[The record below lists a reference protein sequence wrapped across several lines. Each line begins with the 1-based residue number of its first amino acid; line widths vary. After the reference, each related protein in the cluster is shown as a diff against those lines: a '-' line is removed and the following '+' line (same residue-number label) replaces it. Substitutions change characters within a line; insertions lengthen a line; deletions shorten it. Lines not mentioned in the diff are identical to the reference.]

1 MHVVGHK
8 YVGVE
13 VEMIALFVA
22 GDNLDKFA
30 VIQGIFKNLLLLVS
44 AGDHM
49 EEGAFVF
56 NTWFPSHV
64 RE

>member
-1 MHVVGHK
+1 MK
-8 YVGVE
+8 
-13 VEMIALFVA
+13 MIALFVA
-22 GDNLDKFA
+22 DKNFNKFA

-44 AGDHM
+44 SGDHVK
-49 EEGAFVF
+49 EGAFVF